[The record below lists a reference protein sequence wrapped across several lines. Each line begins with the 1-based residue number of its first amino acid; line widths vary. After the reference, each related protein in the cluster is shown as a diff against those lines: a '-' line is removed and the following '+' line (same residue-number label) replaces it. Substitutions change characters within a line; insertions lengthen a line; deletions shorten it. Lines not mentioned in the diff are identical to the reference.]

1 MSKYIMNDESNEIT
15 LESNQYFINKE
26 FEDNINKDDNP
37 LLDYLMDKIDYITNV
52 SNIRQIINNNKIK
65 NLQETNQIMLERIEE
80 MDKLLKQCV
89 SNNK

>member
-1 MSKYIMNDESNEIT
+1 MNDESNEIT

-26 FEDNINKDDNP
+26 FEDNIKKDDNP

>member
-26 FEDNINKDDNP
+26 FEDNIKKDDNP